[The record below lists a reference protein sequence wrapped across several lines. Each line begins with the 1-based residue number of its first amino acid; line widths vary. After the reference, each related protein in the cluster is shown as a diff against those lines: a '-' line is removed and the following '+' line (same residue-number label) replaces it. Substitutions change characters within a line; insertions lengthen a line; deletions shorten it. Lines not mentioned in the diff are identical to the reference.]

1 VPTKSNPPLL
11 AVLKKAIRKGRLF
24 CLRGIFA
31 GKAKLLIFL

>member
-11 AVLKKAIRKGRLF
+11 AVHKKAIREGRLF
-24 CLRGIFA
+24 CLRAFFA